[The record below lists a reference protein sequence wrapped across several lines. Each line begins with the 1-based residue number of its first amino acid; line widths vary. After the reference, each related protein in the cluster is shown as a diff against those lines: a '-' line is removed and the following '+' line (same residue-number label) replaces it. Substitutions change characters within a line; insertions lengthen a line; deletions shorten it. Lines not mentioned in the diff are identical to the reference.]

1 MNDPEVTMP
10 HALPKHGLIA
20 HTRALE
26 AAGLAIAL
34 ALDVRAPLK
43 SIADQLVRSASSV
56 PANIAEG
63 HGRFG
68 RDRLYHWRIAY
79 GSAKEV
85 DVHVQLLVQAGA
97 VDARAAGEVLSAFDE
112 VRAML
117 WRLIHPG
124 A

>member
-1 MNDPEVTMP
+1 MSHPLPTRQPIVQAK
-10 HALPKHGLIA
+10 ALTAAVLCIRLAA
-20 HTRALE
+20 H
-26 AAGLAIAL
+26 
-34 ALDVRAPLK
+34 VKAPLTP
-43 SIADQLVRSASSV
+43 IADQLIRAASSV

-68 RDRLYHWRIAY
+68 RDRVYHYRIAS

-85 DVHVQLLVQAGA
+85 DVHLQLLMQANSVG
-97 VDARAAGEVLSAFDE
+97 RSEVVEALRRFDE

-117 WRLIHPG
+117 WPLIHPR